1 MAIQNYYIH
10 FTRNVTSAL
19 SGGQLDAQDLASAV
33 FLFQELDQ
41 KVWTLKRTLG
51 WIEDIE
57 PRYFA
62 QVEEPVHVY
71 EASQEA
77 SPVQKLPE
85 SKIELPELSYTDT
98 ELQEVINK
106 PDLASAKVFIQGLEA
121 ALEAWLTPYA
131 EGGIADPTAAENEIV
146 TRYQNQL
153 ATLKTAFNGTPTD
166 ANYTALYAL
175 PASFIQEIEELE
187 APNAPPKSQIAVFW
201 QDMMVVYSSM
211 AAVAYPAA
219 DYLNTE
225 ISKLYLNISAAQRVQ
240 ELLRQFASVLKDFL
254 LPRWDDASQ
263 PIAHGTEYN
272 SRQAAM
278 IQSYLTLGGVF
289 RMLTENL
296 PQGLDTSYPDELR
309 NAILSFFTGLRGT
322 EIRTSG
328 TSGSTTPALG
338 LGEFLGIQYVYQ
350 KCASLYG
357 EESTAQ
363 TEASYKA
370 AIRQEKTYWDARGN
384 DGFKVT
390 GSFDAFANNLQYP
403 NTTSSAISLSIF
415 QDNTVSNFNP
425 RFFQLVLDLIADKST
440 LMTRTSYQTIADAAN
455 AAITAIDG
463 LIGTWNQQI
472 LAKQTQRSSLDPSQ
486 LKYFESMNANKET
499 FVTTSPLQSVYTS
512 LMLDKFLPAQQQVI
526 RSLGDQM
533 TFSNKT
539 ARYLNQIIQMIT
551 SFHNA
556 DTYYS
561 LSIYLKQM
569 NLQSLT
575 DAVGKA
581 KSVLAN
587 EITRCGTD
595 ITRCKQAKIEIDK
608 IIPVVKADT
617 EMSSSQ
623 IRELVGVL
631 TSYKSQFDDLIRHL
645 SELYVLLK
653 GMEITAV
660 DNPDETIQA
669 FTVSVHNQPENSWVK
684 QLATFESFVIE
695 GGQNGVV
702 PGGEKQL
709 LQSLESSE
717 QDYTTF
723 NQNQQL
729 ALQLE
734 MSAMQQEWTIVSTAL
749 ALLNQMFAKIARRIK
764 S

>member
-1 MAIQNYYIH
+1 M
-10 FTRNVTSAL
+10 
-19 SGGQLDAQDLASAV
+19 
-33 FLFQELDQ
+33 
-41 KVWTLKRTLG
+41 
-51 WIEDIE
+51 
-57 PRYFA
+57 
-62 QVEEPVHVY
+62 
-71 EASQEA
+71 
-77 SPVQKLPE
+77 
-85 SKIELPELSYTDT
+85 
-98 ELQEVINK
+98 
-106 PDLASAKVFIQGLEA
+106 
-121 ALEAWLTPYA
+121 
-131 EGGIADPTAAENEIV
+131 
-146 TRYQNQL
+146 
-153 ATLKTAFNGTPTD
+153 
-166 ANYTALYAL
+166 
-175 PASFIQEIEELE
+175 
-187 APNAPPKSQIAVFW
+187 
-201 QDMMVVYSSM
+201 
-211 AAVAYPAA
+211 
-219 DYLNTE
+219 
-225 ISKLYLNISAAQRVQ
+225 
-240 ELLRQFASVLKDFL
+240 
-254 LPRWDDASQ
+254 
-263 PIAHGTEYN
+263 N
-272 SRQAAM
+272 S
-278 IQSYLTLGGVF
+278 
-289 RMLTENL
+289 
-296 PQGLDTSYPDELR
+296 
-309 NAILSFFTGLRGT
+309 
-322 EIRTSG
+322 
-328 TSGSTTPALG
+328 
-338 LGEFLGIQYVYQ
+338 
-350 KCASLYG
+350 
-357 EESTAQ
+357 
-363 TEASYKA
+363 
-370 AIRQEKTYWDARGN
+370 
-384 DGFKVT
+384 
-390 GSFDAFANNLQYP
+390 
-403 NTTSSAISLSIF
+403 TSSANSLSIF

-653 GMEITAV
+653 GMAITAV